1 MIINIFKKT
10 ENDDRELIQTCMPES
25 FIANNETK
33 DLTLYFPDRP
43 VKYKFDKIIIEY
55 GKDMATVIL

>member
-10 ENDDRELIQTCMPES
+10 ENDDRELIQTCMSES

-33 DLTLYFPDRP
+33 ELTLYFPDKP
-43 VKYKFDKIIIEY
+43 MKYKFDNMIVEY
-55 GKDMATVIL
+55 GKGMATVIL